1 MFGRLLVGAL
11 IAAGIAG
18 HARTQ
23 TCAAYPNVLTN
34 GTTADANQVM
44 ANFNSIQS
52 CANASLAPLAS
63 PHLTGN
69 VTIGT
74 PASGYALDT
83 AGIGRFQSANLGSTG
98 AIIIRDAPGNPQ
110 AGYIQFVNNA
120 DSAQLGFILGLN
132 SSGLDLGGGNVGI
145 GMTTPYALLDLGTAV
160 TTVKLALYESGGGNV
175 YGIGVNAGAL
185 TFGAGL
191 ASVTAT
197 PQMVFAAPGYLGI
210 GTTSPG
216 QALYVVGTAGG
227 NNQWSVT
234 SDSRLK
240 KNVREI
246 TGALGLVERI
256 RGVRY
261 DWRTPGERQIGK
273 ALNLPVG
280 QPQVGFV
287 AQELKTVM
295 PEAVNVPQNPSE
307 QPYSIKEG
315 DLVPVLVE
323 AVKEQQA
330 EIEQLRAELA
340 AMKGAR

>member
-1 MFGRLLVGAL
+1 VA
-11 IAAGIAG
+11 
-18 HARTQ
+18 Q
-23 TCAAYPNVLTN
+23 TCAAYPYPLSN

-44 ANFNSIQS
+44 GNFN
-52 CANASLAPLAS
+52 CAALK
-63 PHLTGN
+63 GN
-69 VTIGT
+69 
-74 PASGYALDT
+74 
-83 AGIGRFQSANLGSTG
+83 GIFT
-98 AIIIRDAPGNPQ
+98 
-110 AGYIQFVNNA
+110 
-120 DSAQLGFILGLN
+120 
-132 SSGLDLGGGNVGI
+132 GNVGI
-145 GMTTPYALLDLGTAV
+145 STTTPYALLDLGTSYN
-160 TTVKLALYESGGGNV
+160 TLKISLYDVGGGNV
-175 YGIGVNAGAL
+175 YGIGVNAGEL
-185 TFGAGL
+185 TFGAGI

-197 PQMVFAAPGYLGI
+197 PQMVLAAPGYLGV

-246 TGALGLVERI
+246 TGALALVERI

-261 DWRTPGERQIGK
+261 EWRTPGERQIGK
-273 ALNLPVG
+273 TLTLPVG

-287 AQELKTVM
+287 AQELETVM
-295 PEAVNVPQNPSE
+295 PEAVNIPQKPSE

-340 AMKGAR
+340 AMKPAR